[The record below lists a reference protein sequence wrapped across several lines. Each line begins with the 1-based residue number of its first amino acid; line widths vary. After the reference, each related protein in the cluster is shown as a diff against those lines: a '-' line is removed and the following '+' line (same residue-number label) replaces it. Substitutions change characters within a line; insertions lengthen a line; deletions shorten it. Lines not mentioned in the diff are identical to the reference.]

1 MPKSTLEYIAALGRI
16 SCLEIKCPG
25 KEFVRQPEFG
35 CDEAHRKFLVHGK
48 VLAVLR
54 AFGRNEGSPRRES
67 QLGHASNDG
76 EDTAVNQ
83 GASKL
88 VDTIRLWPILVVR
101 RRSFR
106 AYRVTD
112 KVNIPELQK
121 KLQRRID
128 MVAETA
134 KRLAELNAGAQ

>member
-16 SCLEIKCPG
+16 SCLEIECPG
-25 KEFVRQPEFG
+25 KNLFDTLNLAVMKRTESFYTE
-35 CDEAHRKFLVHGK
+35 K
-48 VLAVLR
+48 VLA

-67 QLGHASNDG
+67 QLGHASTDG

-101 RRSFR
+101 RRSFL

-121 KLQRRID
+121 KLQRRIGRGD
-128 MVAETA
+128 GEEIGGAERWSA
-134 KRLAELNAGAQ
+134 VGSP